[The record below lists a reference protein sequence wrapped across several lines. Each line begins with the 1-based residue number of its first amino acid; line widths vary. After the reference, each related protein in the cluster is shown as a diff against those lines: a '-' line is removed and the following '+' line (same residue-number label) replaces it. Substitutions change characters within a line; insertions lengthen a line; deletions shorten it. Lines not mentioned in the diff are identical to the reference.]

1 MKNIL
6 ITGAAGYIGSHI
18 AEVLV
23 QKKKKIFIVDNLSTG
38 FKELLNKK
46 AQFTNLNILN
56 TTKLKK
62 IIVENKIDSII
73 HLAASLSIGIGEKN
87 PKFYYKNNVLGTKS
101 LLKACSNSLVKNFIF
116 SSTAA
121 VYKEGKKIVSEKSKV
136 IPKSVYG
143 KTKLLAEKQ
152 IILNCKKMKIN
163 YGILRYFNVCGAS
176 PSGKIGMMSKGDHL
190 FKNISVAVMKKKPII
205 KIYGNNYNT
214 PDKTAI
220 RDFIH
225 VSDLADVHYQ
235 VLKIISKTK
244 KSKILNCGYSRGLSV
259 RQVVDEFRFQ
269 VNKPFKIKVQ
279 SRRSGDMEMLI
290 ANNTLLKKLINWKP
304 KYNSLTTIVKSCI
317 RWQKR
322 INS

>member
-1 MKNIL
+1 M
-6 ITGAAGYIGSHI
+6 
-18 AEVLV
+18 
-23 QKKKKIFIVDNLSTG
+23 
-38 FKELLNKK
+38 
-46 AQFTNLNILN
+46 
-56 TTKLKK
+56 
-62 IIVENKIDSII
+62 
-73 HLAASLSIGIGEKN
+73 
-87 PKFYYKNNVLGTKS
+87 
-101 LLKACSNSLVKNFIF
+101 VKNFIF

>member
-1 MKNIL
+1 
-6 ITGAAGYIGSHI
+6 
-18 AEVLV
+18 
-23 QKKKKIFIVDNLSTG
+23 
-38 FKELLNKK
+38 
-46 AQFTNLNILN
+46 
-56 TTKLKK
+56 
-62 IIVENKIDSII
+62 
-73 HLAASLSIGIGEKN
+73 
-87 PKFYYKNNVLGTKS
+87 
-101 LLKACSNSLVKNFIF
+101 
-116 SSTAA
+116 
-121 VYKEGKKIVSEKSKV
+121 
-136 IPKSVYG
+136 
-143 KTKLLAEKQ
+143 
-152 IILNCKKMKIN
+152 
-163 YGILRYFNVCGAS
+163 
-176 PSGKIGMMSKGDHL
+176 MMSKGDHL

-269 VNKPFKIKVQ
+269 VNKPFKIKVL